1 MQNGIR
7 ALKQR
12 VWTVSVALGFA
23 VLAASVYLWRRRN
36 RFKPSPLL
44 RVAILTKNSILKL
57 LTDIRE
63 AYSLAYLG
71 LRRSARIQRR
81 PYQRDSPQYR
91 ATVIAYHK
99 SARELLRKISQEM
112 IQQRGLSES
121 MVISSF
127 SFYEEDEDIEDLQ
140 GKLGVVI
147 NEVPIPSNLT
157 VDVVKDIYTYC
168 HDRLSAVS
176 GEAFEDYAVRS
187 TALEDELWEKY
198 GFEAEEIERAYAAN
212 RRELSKL
219 ETQFKLQGCFSF
231 TSSLEDE
238 EVT

>member
-1 MQNGIR
+1 MRNGIGAFR
-7 ALKQR
+7 QR
-12 VWTVSVALGFA
+12 VWMVSVAMGLVA
-23 VLAASVYLWRRRN
+23 LAASVYLWRRRRHN
-36 RFKPSPLL
+36 QPPSLL
-44 RVAILTKNSILKL
+44 RVSILTKSSIKRL
-57 LTDIRE
+57 LTDIRQ

-71 LRRSARIQRR
+71 LRRAARIQRR
-81 PYQRDSPQYR
+81 PYSRDSPQYH
-91 ATVIAYHK
+91 AAVISYHK
-99 SARELLRKISQEM
+99 SARELLRNVSQE
-112 IQQRGLSES
+112 IIHQRGLSEGV
-121 MVISSF
+121 VISSF
-127 SFYEEDEDIEDLQ
+127 SFYEEDEEVEDLQ
-140 GKLGVVI
+140 SKLGLVI
-147 NEVPIPSNLT
+147 NEVEIPGKLT

-168 HDRLSAVS
+168 HDRISAVS

-198 GFEAEEIERAYAAN
+198 GFEAEEIERAYAEN